1 MPSIDDILSS
11 AQRARLIP
19 SVADSHKE
27 QRLVSILLAALSEVR
42 PLATQVLDRL
52 GQRVAKSSKIE
63 AYTEVEFPSPNG
75 DTTDRPDGLLCV
87 TTRKSRWMALLEAK
101 IDKADIGLDQV
112 QRYTDIARRFNI
124 DAVITLSN
132 QLVPLSTHVPYP
144 LPKRAGRVQ
153 LLHLSWISILTQAQL
168 ILKSPG
174 EMHPTEKFILHE
186 MTRYFEHAASGIRR
200 FEQMNAEWR
209 QLVFGIRDG
218 HAFTRTSPE
227 IENTVASWHQEER
240 DICLILSRLTGEQV
254 QMRRLS
260 RRHIDDPEL
269 RLRDACETL
278 VNDKELRSTLSVPNT
293 ASPLVVTVDLQRRTL
308 TCAMTLN
315 VPLDRQRASARIN
328 WLRRQLRG
336 VDKPDIQVR
345 ASWPRRTLPTQASLS
360 DVLADAKA
368 LESDVSGIAP
378 TGFEILMIRDG
389 GGRFPRPRTFIED
402 LEKLVPEFYRSVG
415 ERLRP
420 WTPPPPSIDKADTA
434 ASATTA
440 KPSSTDA
447 MTDDQDSPNT
457 STNRPAASP

>member
-1 MPSIDDILSS
+1 MASIDDILSS

-27 QRLVSILLAALSEVR
+27 QRLVSILLATLSEVR

-63 AYTEVEFPSPNG
+63 AYTEVEFPSPG
-75 DTTDRPDGLLCV
+75 GETTDRPDGLLCV
-87 TTRKSRWMALLEAK
+87 TTRKSRWTALLEAK
-101 IDKADIGLDQV
+101 IDKADIAPDQV

-132 QLVPLSTHVPYP
+132 QLVPLPTHVPYP
-144 LPKRAGRVQ
+144 PPKRAGRVQ

-168 ILKSPG
+168 ILKSHD
-174 EMHPTEKFILHE
+174 EMHPTEKFILDE

-200 FEQMNAEWR
+200 FKQMNAEWR

-218 HAFTRTSPE
+218 RAFTRSSPE

-240 DICLILSRLTGEQV
+240 DLCLILSRLTGEQV
-254 QMRRLS
+254 QLRRLS

-269 RLRDACETL
+269 RLRDSCETL

-293 ASPLVVTVDLQRRTL
+293 ASPLEVTVDLQRRTL

-315 VPLDRQRASARIN
+315 VPLDKKRASARIN

-336 VDKPDIQVR
+336 VDNPDIQVR
-345 ASWPRRTLPTQASLS
+345 AAWPRRTLPTQASLS

-378 TGFEILMIRDG
+378 TGFKILMICDG
-389 GGRFPRPRTFIED
+389 GGRFPGPQKFIED
-402 LEKLVPEFYRSVG
+402 LEKLVPDFYDSVG
-415 ERLRP
+415 QHLRP
-420 WTPPPPSIDKADTA
+420 WTPPPPSIDKIDTGSA
-434 ASATTA
+434 ATTA
-440 KPSSTDA
+440 NSSSTHA
-447 MTDDQDSPNT
+447 KSDDQESADS
-457 STNRPAASP
+457 STNRSAASP